1 MISPAER
8 FPKKPFAAPIGRIR
22 LIAPVVLDTV
32 KGDCSSVLR
41 MARLSAVTLPIEHDA
56 DSAPGGIEVHVTFE
70 TTLGLLAAFFIG
82 FFAPVAGGIFIIVGV
97 AKHRPAL
104 AAIALILTIL
114 SGRAAIMI
122 ARMAAQASMGWL
134 GGPPPKTPSDDTAS
148 KTPLPFALA
157 MAALLPHYSWF
168 YRPLLSTWWLAHFC
182 GAAAF
187 GHTVAMSLI
196 QRLDPAT
203 AVLALPLAVVVHF
216 AFLFASNLYLVLA
229 ARAIL
234 RSPKFCVRVWQYRFV
249 IDAVIAT
256 ALVLGSRR

>member
-1 MISPAER
+1 M
-8 FPKKPFAAPIGRIR
+8 
-22 LIAPVVLDTV
+22 
-32 KGDCSSVLR
+32 
-41 MARLSAVTLPIEHDA
+41 SAVTVPIEHDA

-82 FFAPVAGGIFIIVGV
+82 FFAPVASGIFVVVGL
-97 AKHRPAL
+97 AKHRPAM
-104 AAIALILTIL
+104 AAIALMATII
-114 SGRAAIMI
+114 SGRAAVMV

-134 GGPPPKTPSDDTAS
+134 GGPPPTNPQAQAANNTQ
-148 KTPLPFALA
+148 LPFALA
-157 MAALLPHYSWF
+157 MAALLPHCSWF
-168 YRPLLSTWWLAHFC
+168 FRPILSAWWLAHFC

-187 GHTVAMSLI
+187 GHTVAMSLM
-196 QRLDPAT
+196 QRLDAAT

-249 IDAVIAT
+249 IDVVIAT

>member
-1 MISPAER
+1 MS
-8 FPKKPFAAPIGRIR
+8 AA
-22 LIAPVVLDTV
+22 
-32 KGDCSSVLR
+32 
-41 MARLSAVTLPIEHDA
+41 TLPVEHDA

-82 FFAPVAGGIFIIVGV
+82 FFAPVASAIFVIVGV
-97 AKHRPAL
+97 AKHRPML
-104 AAIALILTIL
+104 AIAALMATLI
-114 SGRAAIMI
+114 SGRAAVMI

-134 GGPPPKTPSDDTAS
+134 GGPPPATRLTDPAS
-148 KTPLPFALA
+148 KTHLPFALA

-168 YRPLLSTWWLAHFC
+168 FRPILSAWWLAHFC

-196 QRLDPAT
+196 QRLDAAT

-234 RSPKFCVRVWQYRFV
+234 RSPKFCVRVWKYRFV
-249 IDAVIAT
+249 IDFLIAT
-256 ALVLGSRR
+256 ALVLTSRR